1 MQDLLAHLMARMPLT
16 TEQAERAFSQ
26 ILSGQANEAQVGA
39 MLALIAARGP
49 TLDELVVGARV
60 MRRHATP
67 TPVPDDLRGSIIDT
81 CGTGGSIKTFNIST
95 AVAFVVA
102 GARGDAPVRVVK
114 HGGRSRTGRG
124 SAEVLAAL
132 GVDIDAPPETEA
144 RCLREIGV
152 CFCFAVN
159 HHPAMRFAAGP
170 RKSLGFPTIFNL
182 LGPLTNPAGAPRQL
196 MGVYDRFKV
205 RLVADALL
213 ALGAADAMVV
223 HGMDSMDE
231 VTTTDRTIYARVS
244 GGAVTEGVIDPA
256 DLGIRRATLDDLR
269 IHTLADAAA
278 VIERTVAGEPG
289 AARDIV
295 LINSAAALM
304 VGGAAPD
311 LRAGLALAADSID
324 SGRAMAALR
333 SLVEI
338 SRRP

>member
-1 MQDLLAHLMARMPLT
+1 MQDLLAHLMARKPLT
-16 TEQAERAFSQ
+16 AEQAERAFSQ

-49 TLDELVVGARV
+49 TLDELVAGARV

-67 TPVPDDLRGSIIDT
+67 TPVPDDLRGSVIDT

-102 GARGDAPVRVVK
+102 GARGDTPVRVVK

-144 RCLREIGV
+144 HCLREIGV

-196 MGVYDRFKV
+196 MGVYDKSKV

-231 VTTTDRTIYARVS
+231 ITTTDRTVYARVS

-256 DLGIRRATLDDLR
+256 DLGIRRAALDDLR
-269 IHTLADAAA
+269 VHTLADAAA
-278 VIERTVAGEPG
+278 VIERTLSGEPG

-295 LINSAAALM
+295 LINSGAALM

-311 LRAGLALAADSID
+311 LRAGLALAGDSID